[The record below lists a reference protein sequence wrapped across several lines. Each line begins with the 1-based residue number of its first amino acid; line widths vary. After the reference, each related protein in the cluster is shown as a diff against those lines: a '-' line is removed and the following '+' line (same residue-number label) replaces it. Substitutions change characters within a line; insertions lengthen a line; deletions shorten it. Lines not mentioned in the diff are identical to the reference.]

1 MIVIPPITITPAMV
15 VSSTIA
21 EPDTGEAVWVSG
33 ASYTLGQKCILL
45 STHKVYQRVVAG
57 AGTTAPNLDLTNW
70 VEVGPTNRWAMFD
83 IYRNSPS
90 VFNTATTVVLA
101 PGSRVDSIAIMGA
114 RISDVSV
121 SIEHDGEV
129 IYTYSAPMQA
139 RLVVDY
145 YDYFYADFNYKNSV
159 LMLSIPPVLNPIITI
174 TTSQQGSISSIVIGR
189 QTYIGMTRTGHT
201 NDALNFSVIDR
212 DIYGTTTLIPRR
224 NIPRTSQEIVV
235 HKKDVNDV
243 LAIRNALRA
252 SPAVWSGLD
261 DDTEDYFEA
270 LLILGIYKEMTISLD
285 YPEYATCTLELEE
298 I

>member
-1 MIVIPPITITPAMV
+1 MV

-33 ASYTLGQKCILL
+33 TSYTLGQKCILL
-45 STHKVYQRVVAG
+45 STHKVYQRVIAG

-90 VFNTATTVVLA
+90 VFNAATTVVLA

-114 RISDVSV
+114 RVSDVNV

-201 NDALNFSVIDR
+201 NNTLNFSVIDR
-212 DIYGTTTLIPRR
+212 DTYGTTTLIPRR